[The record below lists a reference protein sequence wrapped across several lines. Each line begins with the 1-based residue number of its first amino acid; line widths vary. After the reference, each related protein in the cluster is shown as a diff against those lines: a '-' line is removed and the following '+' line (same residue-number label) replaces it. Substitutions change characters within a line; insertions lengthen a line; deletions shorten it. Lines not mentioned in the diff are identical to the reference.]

1 MTDNPFVDFGGV
13 GEGDDAIVDR
23 VNALQTGGS
32 NRDIKN
38 IWARHNGELK
48 SNAPLPLKDI
58 TTMPWMD
65 LENGP
70 HFQRINQ
77 NRRGWVNV
85 YMNRGCPYRCT
96 YCHNNG
102 VAKVL
107 QEGYGTKTSSNKALG
122 YLRLR
127 GIDDMIGELKHI
139 SNRFPFVTAFS
150 FNDDTFTTDQ
160 DHMKK
165 ILVTLQA
172 RGRHPVRM

>member
-1 MTDNPFVDFGGV
+1 M
-13 GEGDDAIVDR
+13 GEGDDAIVDLA
-23 VNALQTGGS
+23 NALQTGGAS
-32 NRDIKN
+32 HNIKN

-48 SNAPLPLKDI
+48 SNVPRPLKDI

-65 LENGP
+65 LENWP
-70 HFQRINQ
+70 HFQRITE

-122 YLRLR
+122 YPWLR
-127 GIDDMIGELKHI
+127 GIDDMLGEQKHI
-139 SNRFPFVTAFS
+139 ANRFPFVSAFS
-150 FNDDTFTTDQ
+150 FNDDTFTMDQ
-160 DHMKK
+160 DHM
-165 ILVTLQA
+165 
-172 RGRHPVRM
+172 